1 MGDVPQ
7 EPYLGAGCRSEVSA
21 LYLIIV
27 GPHPLPF
34 SLGLLMDGHIC
45 LTSLSLNLY

>member
-7 EPYLGAGCRSEVSA
+7 EPYLGAGCHSEVSA

-27 GPHPLPF
+27 EPHPLSF
-34 SLGLLMDGHIC
+34 SLGLLMDTFVNIFKPEFV
-45 LTSLSLNLY
+45 LI